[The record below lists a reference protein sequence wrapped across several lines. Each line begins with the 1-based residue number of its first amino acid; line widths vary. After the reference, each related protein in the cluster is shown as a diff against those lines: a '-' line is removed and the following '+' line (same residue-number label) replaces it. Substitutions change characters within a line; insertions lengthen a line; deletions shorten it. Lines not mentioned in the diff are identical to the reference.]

1 MRGVFEVKTH
11 EMAAV
16 ECHDSTAVRR
26 GKLQHLSVRY
36 GPAGVTGLAHGYGI
50 VTRRRNSATTGA
62 GTFSFGVE
70 PRHRQAASCAETSSS
85 ISVGWSCAYAQV
97 LTRSSARSPGYAC
110 KSTASEAPRRTLHC
124 NYRPA
129 T

>member
-26 GKLQHLSVRY
+26 GKLQHLSVRH
-36 GPAGVTGLAHGYGI
+36 GPAGVTGLAHGHGI
-50 VTRRRNSATTGA
+50 VTQTTQLGHDR
-62 GTFSFGVE
+62 FRHVFVRVE
-70 PRHRQAASCAETSSS
+70 TRHRQAASFAEMSSS
-85 ISVGWSCAYAQV
+85 ISVGRSCAYAQV

-110 KSTASEAPRRTLHC
+110 KSTASEAPS
-124 NYRPA
+124 
-129 T
+129 